1 MQFKCKIDM
10 DNDAFAHDPH
20 LELANIIKQ
29 ISKEV
34 DEFVCV
40 ERTKTIRDYN
50 GNKVGEWTIGDNNN
64 G

>member
-1 MQFKCKIDM
+1 M

-20 LELANIIKQ
+20 LELANSIKQ

-50 GNKVGEWTIGDNNN
+50 GNKIGTWKII
-64 G
+64 GG